1 MKCCLEYNR
10 DVCFVVGGGL
20 EYVILFLDAND
31 AEIDIS
37 GYDSFD
43 YYLVQG
49 DEEVHCT
56 LSNYLSIVGTGG
68 LQIAVPNTAM
78 ADFIAGKIQHQ
89 FDVTQTAGIT
99 ITHFTGSI
107 PSKDG
112 IV

>member
-20 EYVILFLDAND
+20 EYVILFLDSND
-31 AEIDIS
+31 EEIDIS

-68 LQIAVPNTAM
+68 LQISVPNNIM
-78 ADFIAGKIQHQ
+78 DVFIAGKIQHQ